1 MVGVGSRRTSRRPRR
16 ADVHLVQFPEVA
28 GHVLTGPHPAVV
40 ISSDRLNTKSGTVLV
55 CPLTS
60 KIRHDE
66 SAYLPPYLVSV
77 TARASGLRRDGY
89 VKVNQVFTR
98 PVTSLGPRLG
108 RINPETMLRV
118 DHALR
123 FTLGL

>member
-40 ISSDRLNTKSGTVLV
+40 ISSDRLNTKGGTVLV

-66 SAYLPPYLVSV
+66 GVYLPPYLVSV

-98 PVTSLGPRLG
+98 PVGTLGPRMG
-108 RINPETMLRV
+108 RIDPETMARV
-118 DHALR
+118 DYALR
-123 FTLGL
+123 FSLDL

>member
-1 MVGVGSRRTSRRPRR
+1 M
-16 ADVHLVQFPEVA
+16 
-28 GHVLTGPHPAVV
+28 TGPHPAVV
-40 ISSDRLNTKSGTVLV
+40 VSSDRLNAKSGTVLV

-66 SAYLPPYLVSV
+66 NTYLPPYLVSV

-98 PVTSLGPRLG
+98 PVGTLGPRMG
-108 RINPETMLRV
+108 RIDPETMARV

-123 FTLGL
+123 FAMDL